1 VSSDPLNHRA
11 RKILSAVVHEYLN
24 TGEAVGSRTVTR
36 RYGIDLSPATVRNVM
51 SDLEEAGLLKQPH
64 TSAGRVPT
72 DQGLR
77 FFVDSLLKVRA
88 LSPKEREELQSRYS
102 IPTDDVDAALRD
114 ATKVLAELSAHTVV
128 LVTPRPEADVLDH
141 VEFVRLR
148 EFQLLVVLVTKSGQV
163 QNKIVT
169 TLEPIPSDE
178 LERMNNYLN
187 QMLGGL
193 TLDGVVA
200 KVRAELLSERV
211 QYQALEKRALE
222 LSAQALPDSAAAQVI
237 IEGQSRLLEAVGDNP
252 SDNVAE
258 QLQKTKALFRALEE
272 KRHLADLLDE
282 TARAPGIRV
291 FIGAETHIEELADFT
306 VVATSYGTPGEDNL
320 ALGTLGVIGPTRMNY
335 QRVINLVDFTA
346 QLVSGVIG
354 KR

>member
-1 VSSDPLNHRA
+1 MSDPLNHRN

-77 FFVDSLLKVRA
+77 FFVDSLLKVRS
-88 LSPKEREELQSRYS
+88 LSTKEREDLIARYH
-102 IPTDDVDAALRD
+102 IPTDDLDAALRD

-128 LVTPRPEADVLDH
+128 LVTPRPEVDVLDH

-148 EFQLLVVLVTKSGQV
+148 EFQILVVLVTKSGQV

-169 TLEPIPSDE
+169 SPDPIDLDE

-187 QMLGGL
+187 HVLGGL

-200 KVRAELLSERV
+200 KVQAELASEKM
-211 QYQALEKRALE
+211 QYQQLEKRALE
-222 LSAQALPDSAAAQVI
+222 LSAQALPEGAQPQVI
-237 IEGQSRLLEAVGDNP
+237 IEGQSRLLET
-252 SDNVAE
+252 VAE
-258 QLQKTKALFRALEE
+258 GGDGVQLHRMKALFRTLEE
-272 KRHLADLLDE
+272 KRHLAELLDE
-282 TARAPGIRV
+282 TVRAPGIRV

-306 VVATSYGTPGEDNL
+306 VVATSYGVPGEDNRP
-320 ALGTLGVIGPTRMNY
+320 LGTLGVIGPTRMNY
-335 QRVINLVDFTA
+335 QKVINLVDFTA